1 MTLESGKSA
10 ELRRSTRFPKEKRAA
25 LTFISG
31 AAAALLIMAVTI
43 VGALSNGGRAKAAGA
58 ATVVSQGPTNVPQVA
73 ITFDDGPSTYTPQV
87 LSILQQYGA
96 HSTFFLWGQH
106 VQQYPQYAKQE
117 VSAGMEV
124 GNHTWDHTDLTTL
137 SSSAISSEL
146 SQTQTAIQQAA
157 GVTPTLMRPPNGN
170 YNSTVLSVAGSLGL
184 SKVVIW
190 SYVAGDYTN
199 PQPSA
204 SDISSRVLSNT
215 SNGSIILLHDGGG
228 DRSNTVAALPSIIQG
243 LQSRGL
249 KLVTVSQLL
258 SGTPPPATN
267 TPSASSTPSPGSNLL
282 TNGNAESGTSGWSA
296 TGGTLAAETSVVH
309 SGTTA
314 LQLTSR
320 SQAWNGPSQTVTS
333 KLTNGK
339 SYSTSVWVRTQS
351 GTPSAKVSLAL
362 TVNGSTSYV
371 TLAQGA
377 TVNSSGWTQVSGTAT
392 VSWSGTLSSAVW
404 YVETASGTDNLYI
417 DDASLQ

>member
-1 MTLESGKSA
+1 MAMETSMAEKPRQHASPKFWRRSLVILTLSTLLALVVGMTLMFS
-10 ELRRSTRFPKEKRAA
+10 RS
-25 LTFISG
+25 
-31 AAAALLIMAVTI
+31 
-43 VGALSNGGRAKAAGA
+43 AKAASP
-58 ATVVSQGPTNVPQVA
+58 ATVVTQGPTNVPQVA

-137 SSSAISSEL
+137 SSSAITSEL
-146 SQTQTAIQQAA
+146 SQAQSAIQQATGA
-157 GVTPTLMRPPNGN
+157 TPTLMRPPNGN
-170 YNSTVLSVAGSLGL
+170 YNSTVLSAAGSLGL
-184 SKVVIW
+184 SKVIIW

-258 SGTPPPATN
+258 SGTPPPPTN
-267 TPSASSTPSPGSNLL
+267 TPTATPRPGTPTPTATPRPGTPTPTPTQGTGGACKVAYAMQNQWTGGFTANITITNTSSAAL
-282 TNGNAESGTSGWSA
+282 NGWTLNFAFPATGQSVTQGWSA
-296 TGGTLAAETSVVH
+296 TWSQSGQNVTATNLSYNGNLAAGASISIGFNGAWSGSNPSPTSFTLN
-309 SGTTA
+309 GTTC
-314 LQLTSR
+314 
-320 SQAWNGPSQTVTS
+320 
-333 KLTNGK
+333 TNG
-339 SYSTSVWVRTQS
+339 
-351 GTPSAKVSLAL
+351 
-362 TVNGSTSYV
+362 
-371 TLAQGA
+371 
-377 TVNSSGWTQVSGTAT
+377 
-392 VSWSGTLSSAVW
+392 
-404 YVETASGTDNLYI
+404 
-417 DDASLQ
+417 